1 MRALGSRL
9 LAALIVSLAPVAAA
23 ASDWPGWRGP
33 TGLGYTDEKDL
44 PLTWSAKTGDN
55 ILWKTLLHGGRQKK
69 QDFTS
74 PGWSSPIVWKGR
86 VFITTAT
93 FPPGLDQQERKGVIA
108 EHHVLCFDVK
118 DGRQLWDTVVP
129 PGKLVTLV
137 ENVYQGYAVPTPC
150 TDGTLVFAL
159 FGSGVL
165 AALDFQGKIVWRE
178 ELPRLRDTDQGVCS
192 SPILHEDTVI
202 IPGLQD
208 KGLRALDKR
217 TGKLKWEQN
226 INPRN
231 TFTTPALIRVKGR
244 LQLIHYSGVIM
255 GCDPTN
261 GLILWTCR
269 APSGQSSPV
278 FGDGWLY
285 ADEGSGG
292 QKGAAID
299 PTGAGDVSKTHVR
312 WESRVEGVA
321 GSSAIYV
328 DGHIYR
334 SSGRNFIRCWSMKT
348 GELVHEISAPRI
360 TRSASPI
367 ATPDGRL
374 YWASAG
380 RSYVLKATPKLEVL
394 ATNDLDDGAD
404 YTSAAVSAG
413 RIYIKGISHLWC
425 IGKK

>member
-1 MRALGSRL
+1 MP
-9 LAALIVSLAPVAAA
+9 PVN
-23 ASDWPGWRGP
+23 R
-33 TGLGYTDEKDL
+33 
-44 PLTWSAKTGDN
+44 
-55 ILWKTLLHGGRQKK
+55 
-69 QDFTS
+69 
-74 PGWSSPIVWKGR
+74 
-86 VFITTAT
+86 TTA
-93 FPPGLDQQERKGVIA
+93 
-108 EHHVLCFDVK
+108 C
-118 DGRQLWDTVVP
+118 
-129 PGKLVTLV
+129 
-137 ENVYQGYAVPTPC
+137 
-150 TDGTLVFAL
+150 
-159 FGSGVL
+159 
-165 AALDFQGKIVWRE
+165 
-178 ELPRLRDTDQGVCS
+178 
-192 SPILHEDTVI
+192 
-202 IPGLQD
+202 
-208 KGLRALDKR
+208 
-217 TGKLKWEQN
+217 
-226 INPRN
+226 
-231 TFTTPALIRVKGR
+231 
-244 LQLIHYSGVIM
+244 
-255 GCDPTN
+255 
-261 GLILWTCR
+261 
-269 APSGQSSPV
+269 QSSPV